1 VPVGQ
6 FVGQN
11 GLLVL
16 GNSNAL
22 TTQCP
27 CGIWCMVLGNKC
39 LLTAFAAFTQQ
50 TSATNAASGTHLT
63 QMWHYLLE
71 QWVHIQHYRTLVK
84 QSRNVLL
91 QKIPCCGVNGAPEA
105 PTQS

>member
-39 LLTAFAAFTQQ
+39 RLTAFAAFTQQ

-63 QMWHYLLE
+63 QMSHYLLE
-71 QWVHIQHYRTLVK
+71 
-84 QSRNVLL
+84 
-91 QKIPCCGVNGAPEA
+91 
-105 PTQS
+105 